1 MVDVTFEC
9 SLDAGGKD
17 PDSHSPSLRRF
28 HKLLWS
34 KPLPSGELFDLD
46 ISGPKPFLVYNSGL
60 SRLEL
65 TSDSITHSY
74 RTRPTI
80 RPLIDRLPSP
90 LREYASAPPWRI
102 ADCTIFPGRRIEGK
116 NTINGARGMNSKI
129 DDRFDLTLEC
139 IRRHYEGRESPLMEV
154 LNRYGYFFSLFENFR
169 GYVDFFLFQ
178 DLVSEDYSEVKFYLP
193 FYNFDGKPL
202 PQDLD
207 SYSIYLDSMTTFTRN
222 RSQRITKWC
231 EENLP
236 S

>member
-1 MVDVTFEC
+1 MVDVTFDC
-9 SLDAGGKD
+9 FLDAGGKD
-17 PDSHSPSLRRF
+17 PDAHSPSLRRF

-46 ISGPKPFLVYNSGL
+46 ISGPKPFLVYNNSEE
-60 SRLEL
+60 SSL

-80 RPLIDRLPSP
+80 RPLIDLLPSP

-102 ADCTIFPGRRIEGK
+102 AECTLFPGKRIEGK

-129 DDRFDLTLEC
+129 DDCFDLTLEC
-139 IRRHYEGRESPLMEV
+139 IRRHYDGEESPLMEV
-154 LNRYGYFFSLFENFR
+154 LNRYGYFFSFFDNFE
-169 GYVDFFLFQ
+169 GYVDFFLLQ
-178 DLVSEDYSEVKFYLP
+178 DLVSEDYGEIKFYLP
-193 FYNFDGKPL
+193 FQNFEGKPL
-202 PQDLD
+202 PQDLT
-207 SYSIYLDSMTTFTRN
+207 SYAAYLEGMTTFTKA
-222 RSQRITKWC
+222 RSQRITMWC